1 MEKPPSIAEM
11 LDLAEALR
19 LLGVKEI
26 MPEQRDV
33 LLPLLAKT
41 EADRG
46 RLLLR
51 EGFEGLIMDSKVY
64 RDKLIRPAVA
74 D

>member
-1 MEKPPSIAEM
+1 M
-11 LDLAEALR
+11 LDLAQDLQI
-19 LLGVKEI
+19 LGVKEI

-41 EADRG
+41 EADR
-46 RLLLR
+46 LR
-51 EGFEGLIMDSKVY
+51 AI
-64 RDKLIRPAVA
+64 A

>member
-1 MEKPPSIAEM
+1 M
-11 LDLAEALR
+11 LDLAQALQI
-19 LLGVKEI
+19 LGVKEI

-41 EADRG
+41 EGDRG

-51 EGFEGLIMDSKVY
+51 EGFEGLIV
-64 RDKLIRPAVA
+64 IRRCTETSSMERAL
-74 D
+74 